1 MIPWRLYAGKIEIAR
16 AYQGRV
22 RIFTTDLEL
31 TAETLVEVFRLAV
44 LGAATG
50 KVLLARYENGMLAK
64 ASTGTAPARDMT
76 SGAKMPLEAY
86 AMAISCALAEALSK
100 AKSQVKQRANLQAL
114 AVAFLESARSILA
127 ENLPVLENAAVKDL
141 LANAAIRMLPA
152 AYAEAATAKN
162 MLSGEIILFSAAGT
176 AETATGRD
184 GSAKSYAPLGALANS
199 TTAIALDVNAETAAI
214 ATGAAKIVTWH
225 EPELKHGVLI
235 IRQSYGASLTDGKLE
250 VE

>member
-22 RIFTTDLEL
+22 QIFTTDLEL

-50 KVLLARYENGMLAK
+50 KVLLARYEDGMLAK
-64 ASTGTAPARDMT
+64 TKAGTAPARDMT
-76 SGAKMPLEAY
+76 SGAGMPTEAY

-114 AVAFLESARSILA
+114 AVAFLESARSVLVK
-127 ENLPVLENAAVKDL
+127 NLPALEKVAVEDL
-141 LANAAIRMLPA
+141 LANAAVQMLPV
-152 AYAEAATAKN
+152 AYVEAATAED
-162 MLSGEIILFSAAGT
+162 MLSGEIIAAGSAGT
-176 AETATGRD
+176 AETASGRD
-184 GSAKSYAPLGALANS
+184 ESAKTHTSLGTLANS
-199 TTAIALDVNAETAAI
+199 STALGLGINAETAAI
-214 ATGAAKIVTWH
+214 ATGASKIVTWY
-225 EPELKHGVLI
+225 EPEVKHGVLI

>member
-22 RIFTTDLEL
+22 QIFTTDLEL

-50 KVLLARYENGMLAK
+50 KVLLSRYEDGMLAK
-64 ASTGTAPARDMT
+64 AKAGTAPARDMT
-76 SGAKMPLEAY
+76 SGAGMPTEAY
-86 AMAISCALAEALSK
+86 AMAISCALAESLSK

-114 AVAFLESARSILA
+114 AVAFLESARS
-127 ENLPVLENAAVKDL
+127 VLVKNFPALEKVAVEDL
-141 LANAAIRMLPA
+141 LANAAVQMLPV
-152 AYAEAATAKN
+152 AYVEAATAEN
-162 MLSGEIILFSAAGT
+162 MLSGEIIAAGSAGT

-184 GSAKSYAPLGALANS
+184 GSAKAHTSLGAFANS
-199 TTAIALDVNAETAAI
+199 STALGLGINAETAAI
-214 ATGAAKIVTWH
+214 ATGAAKIITWY
-225 EPELKHGVLI
+225 ESEIVDGVLI
-235 IRQSYGASLTDGKLE
+235 IKQVYNAKIKDGILE